1 MKASGGLLYL
11 WMGNEL
17 EEVREGNGFTD
28 LGKYIM
34 IYLSQKAIMEVV
46 V

>member
-1 MKASGGLLYL
+1 MKASGGPLYL

-17 EEVREGNGFTD
+17 EEVRGGNGCTD

>member
-1 MKASGGLLYL
+1 MKASGGPLYL
-11 WMGNEL
+11 WVGNEL
-17 EEVREGNGFTD
+17 EEGREGNGCTD

-34 IYLSQKAIMEVV
+34 IYLHQKAIMEVV